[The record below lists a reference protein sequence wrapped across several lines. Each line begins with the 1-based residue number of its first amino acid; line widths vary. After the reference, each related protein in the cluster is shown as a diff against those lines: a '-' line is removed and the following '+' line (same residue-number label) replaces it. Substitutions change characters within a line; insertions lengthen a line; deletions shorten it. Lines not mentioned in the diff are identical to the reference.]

1 MTASARHT
9 WVPYAAAAAGAV
21 LSLKAV
27 LVVATDDG
35 APGAVGALYLLGL
48 LLGLAAAGGAGL
60 RQRGAARGIAVGLGA
75 AVLLVLWV
83 MGLGEALESVVAAVT
98 DDEHA
103 PVEAPILLAGLV
115 LLGLAWRARARDLEA
130 EAARP
135 VPVS

>member
-1 MTASARHT
+1 MTTTTRHT

-35 APGAVGALYLLGL
+35 APGAMGGLYLLGL
-48 LLGLAAAGGAGL
+48 LLGLVAAAGAGL
-60 RQRGAARGIAVGLGA
+60 RQQGVARGVAVGLGA

-83 MGLGEALESVVAAVT
+83 MGLGEALESVVGAVT

-115 LLGLAWRARARDLEA
+115 LLALAWRARARDLQA
-130 EAARP
+130 EA
-135 VPVS
+135 VPAP